1 MAPARVSTRLD
12 RLRHVL
18 WRDSSRDESADA
30 GRQEELCRYM
40 WWMRHVTLAA
50 AMVLAVSDGWSG
62 RSDVVVIVAGL
73 LDLSG
78 HLVAAR
84 RPERTTQIAAVDG
97 VALIALAAA
106 GLPFLVVLVLAVA
119 MLAWAATFRP
129 LTAIGAFVCAAV
141 AIWTGFA
148 TSSAVAPVTGVI
160 GFSLLGLIFIV
171 RMIRLNMGARQ
182 AAEREH
188 IVAQGVDAIIWEA
201 LPGAPGAFRV
211 SPAAE
216 RLLGHPVAAFEAPG
230 FAESLVHPDDVAA
243 AVASW
248 SGRGGADLLE
258 LRVRRPDGTYRWFEN
273 HTSKVGRS
281 GEHDLVVGVLID
293 RTDQVEAERNALN
306 LGHMMASSPIGQIM
320 LARRDGQRRIMALND
335 ACGALLGIDSTAAGR
350 PFDEVVDERLATP
363 LLALVRRQGDGGQIE
378 LRGADDRIH
387 QAPGRHLADDS
398 CSIDF
403 LDVTDRV
410 EHGQELRRQARQDDL
425 TGLLNRRGLLER
437 LDAWVSAQA
446 AAPHFSLLLLDLDDF
461 KEVNDSLGHATGD
474 RLLQEVGA
482 RIAASL
488 ELGDEA
494 ARLGGDEFA
503 VLLDGC
509 DGDRAAEVAER
520 ITELLNQPVHV
531 GDLRLRVRASVGIAT
546 FPDDAA
552 DAAELVRRA
561 DVSMYAAKGAGT
573 GVQRY
578 SASADPFDRDRLA
591 LANQL
596 EDAIE
601 RDELVLH
608 HQPVIDVAT
617 GRIIGTE
624 ALVRWQH
631 PRLGLVPPGEFIEL
645 AEISGLIRPLTRWAV
660 RRALAELREL
670 TPLTGPDFKVSVN
683 LSVRNLYEHD
693 LLEWVHATLVEH
705 DVPAHQLVLEITES
719 TIMDDLSTA
728 VEVLAGLRAL
738 GIRTWIDDFGTGHSS
753 FSRLRSLPVDGVKID
768 RSFVAGSA
776 DSVTDRI
783 LLRSIIE
790 LVGSL
795 GLATVAEGIEDEA
808 RLELLA
814 ELGCDY
820 AQGFH
825 IARPVPMAQLVGL
838 LAERSPAAVA

>member
-1 MAPARVSTRLD
+1 MWSMRHLALVVAFVVAVADGWQSATDLVVLVASAVDVVGHAVAAHRPD
-12 RLRHVL
+12 RPSQVAA
-18 WRDSSRDESADA
+18 ADA
-30 GRQEELCRYM
+30 VAL
-40 WWMRHVTLAA
+40 VVLAA
-50 AMVLAVSDGWSG
+50 F
-62 RSDVVVIVAGL
+62 
-73 LDLSG
+73 
-78 HLVAAR
+78 
-84 RPERTTQIAAVDG
+84 
-97 VALIALAAA
+97 
-106 GLPFLVVLVLAVA
+106 GLPFPVVLVLAVA

-129 LTAIGAFVCAAV
+129 LTAVGAFVGALAAV
-141 AIWTGFA
+141 WTGFA
-148 TSSAVAPVTGVI
+148 VTADVEPIAGVL

-201 LPGAPGAFRV
+201 LPGARGAFRV

-216 RLLGHPVAAFEAPG
+216 RLLGHPVTAFEVPG

-243 AVASW
+243 AAASW
-248 SGRGGADLLE
+248 SGARTGEPVE

-273 HTSKVGRS
+273 HTSHVGRS

-320 LARRDGQRRIMALND
+320 LARRDGERRILALND
-335 ACGALLGIDSTAAGR
+335 ACCALLGIGPDATGR
-350 PFDEVVDERLATP
+350 SFDEVVDERLTTP
-363 LLALVRRQGDGGQIE
+363 LLALVSRHGDGGQIE
-378 LRGADDRIH
+378 LRGADDRIY
-387 QAPGRHLADDS
+387 QATGRHLDDDS

-403 LDVTDRV
+403 LDVTERV

-437 LDAWVSAQA
+437 LDAWVGAEA
-446 AAPHFSLLLLDLDDF
+446 AAPHFSLLLLDLDEF

-482 RIAASL
+482 RIAAAID
-488 ELGDEA
+488 LGDEA

-509 DGDRAAEVAER
+509 DGDRATEVAER
-520 ITELLNQPVHV
+520 ITGLLNRPVHV
-531 GDLRLRVRASVGIAT
+531 GDLRLRVRASVGIAS
-546 FPDDAA
+546 FPEDAD
-552 DAAELVRRA
+552 DAAELIRRA

-578 SASADPFDRDRLA
+578 SSSADPFDRARLA

-601 RDELVLH
+601 RDELLLH

-631 PRLGLVPPGEFIEL
+631 PQLGLVPPGEFIEL
-645 AEISGLIRPLTRWAV
+645 AEVSGLIRPLTRWAV
-660 RRALAELREL
+660 RRALVELGEL
-670 TPLTGPDFKVSVN
+670 TPLGGPDFKVSVN

-693 LLEWVHATLVEH
+693 LLEWVEATLADH
-705 DVPAHQLVLEITES
+705 GVPAHQLVLEITES
-719 TIMDDLSTA
+719 TIMDDLNTA

-783 LLRSIIE
+783 MLRSIIE

-808 RLELLA
+808 RLDLLG

-825 IARPVPMAQLVGL
+825 IARPVPLAQLVEL
-838 LAERSPAAVA
+838 LAARSAVAVA